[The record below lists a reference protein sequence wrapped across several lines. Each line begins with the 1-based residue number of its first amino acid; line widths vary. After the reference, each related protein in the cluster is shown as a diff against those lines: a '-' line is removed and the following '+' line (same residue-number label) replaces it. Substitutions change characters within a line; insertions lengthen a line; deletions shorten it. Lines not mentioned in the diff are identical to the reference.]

1 VKIVRMAIP
10 DVQLIRPSRL
20 GDPRGWFSETYNVA
34 GMDAQ
39 GFPPFVQDNESL
51 SSSVGTIRGLHY
63 QRGEFAQAKLVRCIA
78 GAIFDVAVDIRPESP
93 TFGQHVAARL
103 DAAEGVQMFIP
114 EGFAHGFCT
123 LSPDTLVQYKVGAYY
138 SHERQGGIAWND
150 PALAIAWPVE
160 DGLAVL
166 SDRDRALPKLADAA
180 L

>member
-78 GAIFDVAVDIRPESP
+78 GAIFDVAVDIRPGSP

-138 SHERQGGIAWND
+138 SHESQGGIAWND